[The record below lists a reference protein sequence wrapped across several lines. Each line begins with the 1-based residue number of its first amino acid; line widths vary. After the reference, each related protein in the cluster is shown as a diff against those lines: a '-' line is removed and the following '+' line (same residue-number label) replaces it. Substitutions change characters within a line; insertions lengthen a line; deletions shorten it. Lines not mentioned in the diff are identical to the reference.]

1 MVALGGMDPTLGGTD
16 GCTGRDGPGHSDEQT
31 EELAGMD
38 QRSRRNGWRNW
49 QGWTSTLG
57 GRDGCTDSNGQTLL
71 EEWTDTL
78 GGMCWH
84 TAVSGPQRRAVKV
97 SKQTRKDS
105 HR

>member
-1 MVALGGMDPTLGGTD
+1 MVALGGMDQ
-16 GCTGRDGPGHSDEQT
+16 HSEERT

-38 QRSRRNGWRNW
+38 RHTWRNG
-49 QGWTSTLG
+49 QTHLEDFIGTLG
-57 GRDGCTDSNGQTLL
+57 GMDGCTDSNGQTLL

-78 GGMCWH
+78 GGMCRH
-84 TAVSGPQRRAVKV
+84 TAVSCPQRRAVKV